1 MCGEPLRAVR
11 ARNEILKEL
20 HRAPSDAHHETRKP
34 KREVLDS
41 SKEAARLQK
50 LNVYSTHDN
59 TAGACPSQHDDCSAY
74 NTKAAGESPSDTCG
88 MMIAVST

>member
-1 MCGEPLRAVR
+1 MCGEPLLAVR
-11 ARNEILKEL
+11 ARNVILKDL
-20 HRAPSDAHHETRKP
+20 HRAPSDAHQETRKP

-74 NTKAAGESPSDTCG
+74 TKAAGGSPSDTCE